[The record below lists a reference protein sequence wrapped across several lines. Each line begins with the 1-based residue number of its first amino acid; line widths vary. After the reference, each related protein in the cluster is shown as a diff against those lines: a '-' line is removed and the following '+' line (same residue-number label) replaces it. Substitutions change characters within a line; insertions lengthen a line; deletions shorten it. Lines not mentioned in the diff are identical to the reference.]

1 MEKLKLIVTLGILCA
16 LLNPQGDGGALAVI
30 WPCESDADCT
40 ADGSSCGTETSQ
52 CECSSFDTV
61 FSENYTQCLT
71 SSQIGDACQDSV
83 QCNLMP
89 TGASCKTGV
98 CDCADGQ
105 TYLLGKCRPLNGLN
119 EPCETDLDC
128 FFGYDRASVSCQESV
143 CACANGYYHRYG
155 NICRRK
161 SMEKNDA
168 CVVDADCD
176 ALGASA
182 TCVGLVCTVADES
195 STSTTVSTTAGTS
208 TGTTADTT
216 PGITAT
222 TTAGST
228 LETTTGTT
236 PATTAG
242 TTPETTAGSTLE
254 TTADT
259 TPSTGTATTPETTAD
274 TTQWTTPITDSTVF
288 AILPT
293 SSALARKQFAK
304 AFVHSSP
311 KHKDAAA
318 QATLSLLHDSDSEL
332 LLTPRRSREI
342 AVQTSIEKYELKEL
356 GPSVKNV
363 ATATTNTST
372 SSRRT
377 STNTQNNRRRLP
389 AIFRYDNED
398 IKTYSTLGSS
408 RDDDDA
414 DDKKYGSSCTDN
426 GKSCTGLPHSI
437 CTNKICLCRQ
447 GYYARNGKC
456 FAELGEIAESSDEC
470 EYEFDQLSKT
480 CICQKNYFYERDLRN
495 CRKPIQYHLSCTS
508 NSQCSPF
515 GASYCHPTIPRRC
528 TCEEYAQYNEITQL
542 CEYKD
547 GLGAECESND
557 GCLVD
562 HSICSNRFCVCQ
574 DNYFAKD
581 EACVAGIGADCSEDD
596 ECIADNTACLE
607 RSNSTSEQARSCQ
620 CRKGYV
626 HFKDECLK
634 EAEELDDDCVEDEQ
648 CKPLLASCNAN
659 GKCGCT
665 DEQHEK
671 NGICETKRL
680 LSEPCN
686 KATECFVEKD
696 PENVECRNSVCQCKF
711 GFQASTDQKQCIRV
725 LPNKKNSSGRP
736 SALKII
742 TFVLIGSAFLI
753 TSAAIK
759 QAYY

>member
-1 MEKLKLIVTLGILCA
+1 MENPMLIILVGILCA
-16 LLNPQGDGGALAVI
+16 LLSPQGDGGALAVF

-40 ADGSSCGTETSQ
+40 AEGSSCDPDTSL
-52 CECSSFDTV
+52 CECSSFDEV

-71 SSQIGDACQDSV
+71 TSLIGDACQDSV

-105 TYLLGKCRPLNGLN
+105 IYLRGKCRPVNGLS

-128 FFGYDRASVSCQESV
+128 YFGYDRASVSCQDSV

-176 ALGASA
+176 ALGAGA
-182 TCVGLVCTVADES
+182 ACVGLICDIVDEG
-195 STSTTVSTTAGTS
+195 STTPEDNG
-208 TGTTADTT
+208 TGTTAEDNETTETETEPNPDTT
-216 PGITAT
+216 EPESSAT
-222 TTAGST
+222 TI
-228 LETTTGTT
+228 T
-236 PATTAG
+236 P
-242 TTPETTAGSTLE
+242 
-254 TTADT
+254 
-259 TPSTGTATTPETTAD
+259 
-274 TTQWTTPITDSTVF
+274 DSLV
-288 AILPT
+288 
-293 SSALARKQFAK
+293 REKKQFAT
-304 AFVHSSP
+304 AFVHATP
-311 KHKDAAA
+311 THKDAAA
-318 QATLSLLHDSDSEL
+318 QATLSLTNGDGEL
-332 LLTPRRSREI
+332 QLTPRHSREI

-356 GPSVKNV
+356 GRSFRNV
-363 ATATTNTST
+363 ATATTTTST
-372 SSRRT
+372 SASSRHT
-377 STNTQNNRRRLP
+377 STNTQNYRRRLP

-408 RDDDDA
+408 RDDDDV
-414 DDKKYGSSCTDN
+414 DEKKYGSSCTDN
-426 GKSCTGLPHSI
+426 GKSCTGLAHSI

-447 GYYARNGKC
+447 GYYPRNGKC

-470 EYEFDQLSKT
+470 EYEFDHLSKT

-508 NSQCSPF
+508 NSQCSPY
-515 GASYCHPTIPRRC
+515 GASYCHPQIPRRC
-528 TCEEYAQYNEITQL
+528 TCEEYAQYNEISQL

-557 GCLVD
+557 GCVVD
-562 HSICSNRFCVCQ
+562 HSICSNRFCVCR
-574 DNYFAKD
+574 DNYFEKN
-581 EACVAGIGADCSEDD
+581 EACVPGIGAECSEDD
-596 ECIADNTACLE
+596 ECMVENTACLE
-607 RSNSTSEQARSCQ
+607 RSTSNSAKDSEPTRSCQ

-634 EAEELDDDCVEDEQ
+634 EAVELDDECVEDEQ
-648 CKPLLASCNAN
+648 CKPLLASCNAE
-659 GKCGCT
+659 GKCACT

-680 LSEPCN
+680 LDESCT

-711 GFQASTDQKQCIRV
+711 GYQANTEQRQCIRV
-725 LPNKKNSSGRP
+725 MPNKKNSSGRP

>member
-1 MEKLKLIVTLGILCA
+1 MENPNLIILLGILCA
-16 LLNPQGDGGALAVI
+16 LLSPQGDGGALAVF

-40 ADGSSCGTETSQ
+40 ADGSSCDPDTSL
-52 CECSSFDTV
+52 CECPSFDEV

-71 SSQIGDACQDSV
+71 TSLIGDACQDSV

-105 TYLLGKCRPLNGLN
+105 IYLRGKCRPVNGLS

-128 FFGYDRASVSCQESV
+128 YFGYDRASVSCQDSV

-176 ALGASA
+176 ALGAGA
-182 TCVGLVCTVADES
+182 TCVGLICNIVDEQ
-195 STSTTVSTTAGTS
+195 STTPEDNG
-208 TGTTADTT
+208 TGTTAEDNETTETETEPNPDTT
-216 PGITAT
+216 EPESSAT
-222 TTAGST
+222 TII
-228 LETTTGTT
+228 
-236 PATTAG
+236 P
-242 TTPETTAGSTLE
+242 
-254 TTADT
+254 
-259 TPSTGTATTPETTAD
+259 
-274 TTQWTTPITDSTVF
+274 DSWV
-288 AILPT
+288 
-293 SSALARKQFAK
+293 REKKQFAK
-304 AFVHSSP
+304 AFVHATP
-311 KHKDAAA
+311 THKDAAA
-318 QATLSLLHDSDSEL
+318 QATLLLTNGDGEL
-332 LLTPRRSREI
+332 RLTPRHSREI

-356 GPSVKNV
+356 GRSFRNV
-363 ATATTNTST
+363 ATATTTTST
-372 SSRRT
+372 SASSRHT
-377 STNTQNNRRRLP
+377 STNTQNYRRRLP

-408 RDDDDA
+408 RDDDDV

-426 GKSCTGLPHSI
+426 GKSCTGLAHSI

-447 GYYARNGKC
+447 GYYPRNGKC

-470 EYEFDQLSKT
+470 EYEFDHLSKT

-508 NSQCSPF
+508 NSQCSPY
-515 GASYCHPTIPRRC
+515 GASYCHPQIPRRC
-528 TCEEYAQYNEITQL
+528 TCEEYAQYNEISQL

-557 GCLVD
+557 GCVVD
-562 HSICSNRFCVCQ
+562 HSICSNRFCVCR
-574 DNYFAKD
+574 DNYFEKN
-581 EACVAGIGADCSEDD
+581 EACVPGIGAECSEDD
-596 ECIADNTACLE
+596 ECMAENTACLE
-607 RSNSTSEQARSCQ
+607 RSTSNSAKDSEPTRSCQ

-634 EAEELDDDCVEDEQ
+634 EAVELDDECVEDEQ
-648 CKPLLASCNAN
+648 CKPLLASCNAE

-680 LSEPCN
+680 LNEPCT

-711 GFQASTDQKQCIRV
+711 GYQASTEQRQCIRV
-725 LPNKKNSSGRP
+725 MPNKKNSSGRP

>member
-1 MEKLKLIVTLGILCA
+1 MAKLKLIVTLGVLFA
-16 LLNPQGDGGALAVI
+16 LLNLQGDGGALAVI

-40 ADGSSCGTETSQ
+40 ADGSSCGPDSSQ

-61 FSENYTQCLT
+61 FSENFTQCLK

-105 TYLLGKCRPLNGLN
+105 TYLRGKCRPLNGLN
-119 EPCETDLDC
+119 EPCETDLEC
-128 FFGYDRASVSCQESV
+128 FFGYDRASVSCQENV

-168 CVVDADCD
+168 CVVNEDCD

-182 TCVGLVCTVADES
+182 ACVGLVCTIVDETI
-195 STSTTVSTTAGTS
+195 TSTTTTE
-208 TGTTADTT
+208 GTTE
-216 PGITAT
+216 G
-222 TTAGST
+222 
-228 LETTTGTT
+228 
-236 PATTAG
+236 TTAG
-242 TTPETTAGSTLE
+242 TTAGTE
-254 TTADT
+254 TTADDI
-259 TPSTGTATTPETTAD
+259 ETTETEPNTD
-274 TTQWTTPITDSTVF
+274 TTEPDFPVTTIIPNSFV
-288 AILPT
+288 P
-293 SSALARKQFAK
+293 SRKQFAK
-304 AFVHSSP
+304 AYVHASP
-311 KHKDAAA
+311 THKDASA
-318 QATLSLLHDSDSEL
+318 QATLSLTNGDSEV

-356 GPSVKNV
+356 GRSVKN
-363 ATATTNTST
+363 AATTTTTTST
-372 SSRRT
+372 SVSSRHT

-426 GKSCTGLPHSI
+426 GKSCAGLAHSI

-447 GYYARNGKC
+447 GFYARNGKC

-515 GASYCHPTIPRRC
+515 GASYCHSQIPRRC
-528 TCEEYAQYNEITQL
+528 TCEEYAQYNEISQL

-574 DNYFAKD
+574 DHYFEKD

-596 ECIADNTACLE
+596 ECGADNTACLE
-607 RSNSTSEQARSCQ
+607 RSNSTSIKDSEQTRSCQ

-634 EAEELDDDCVEDEQ
+634 EAEELDDECIEDEQ
-648 CKPLLASCNAN
+648 CKPLLASCNTE
-659 GKCGCT
+659 GKCGCSE
-665 DEQHEK
+665 EQHEK

-680 LSEPCN
+680 LGEPCN

-711 GFQASTDQKQCIRV
+711 SYQASTDQKQCIRV

>member
-1 MEKLKLIVTLGILCA
+1 MEKPKHILIWGLLCA
-16 LLNPQGDGGALAVI
+16 LLHSQGDGGALAVL

-40 ADGSSCGTETSQ
+40 AAGSSCDPETNL
-52 CECSSFDTV
+52 CACSSFDQV
-61 FSENYTQCLT
+61 FSDDYSECLNT
-71 SSQIGDACQDSV
+71 ALIGDACQATV

-105 TYLLGKCRPLNGLN
+105 IYLHGKCRPVNGLN

-128 FFGYDRASVSCQESV
+128 FFGYDRASVRCEESV

-168 CVVDADCD
+168 CVVNEDCD

-182 TCVGLVCTVADES
+182 ACVGLTCTIVDES
-195 STSTTVSTTAGTS
+195 STTASTTVGT
-208 TGTTADTT
+208 
-216 PGITAT
+216 
-222 TTAGST
+222 
-228 LETTTGTT
+228 E
-236 PATTAG
+236 
-242 TTPETTAGSTLE
+242 TTPEENDTESTTENIE
-254 TTADT
+254 TTDANT
-259 TPSTGTATTPETTAD
+259 NPTESNEETTEPESI
-274 TTQWTTPITDSTVF
+274 TTTIRTEEQASW
-288 AILPT
+288 
-293 SSALARKQFAK
+293 AREKKQFTK
-304 AFVHSSP
+304 AFLHATP
-311 KHKDAAA
+311 THKDAAA
-318 QATLSLLHDSDSEL
+318 QATLPLINGDSEPL

-342 AVQTSIEKYELKEL
+342 AVQTSIDQYELKEL
-356 GPSVKNV
+356 GRSFKNA
-363 ATATTNTST
+363 ATATTTT
-372 SSRRT
+372 T
-377 STNTQNNRRRLP
+377 TTASTNSTNNRRRLP

-408 RDDDDA
+408 RDDDDIE
-414 DDKKYGSSCTDN
+414 DKKYGSSCTDI

-470 EYEFDQLSKT
+470 EYEYDKLSKT

-515 GASYCHPTIPRRC
+515 GASYCHPQIPRRC
-528 TCEEYAQYNEITQL
+528 TCEEYAQYNEISQL

-562 HSICSNRFCVCQ
+562 HSICSNRFCVCR
-574 DNYFAKD
+574 DNYFEKD
-581 EACVAGIGADCSEDD
+581 EMCVAGIGAECSEDE
-596 ECIADNTACLE
+596 ECVAENTACT
-607 RSNSTSEQARSCQ
+607 SNSAKDSEHPRSCQ

-634 EAEELDDDCVEDEQ
+634 EADELGDECIEDEQ
-648 CKPLLASCNAN
+648 CKPLLATCSEA
-659 GKCGCT
+659 GKCSCT

-671 NGICETKRL
+671 NGVCETKRL
-680 LSEPCN
+680 LSEPCS

-711 GFQASTDQKQCIRV
+711 GYQASTEQRQCIRV
-725 LPNKKNSSGRP
+725 MPNKKNSSGRP

-742 TFVLIGSAFLI
+742 TFALIGSAFLI